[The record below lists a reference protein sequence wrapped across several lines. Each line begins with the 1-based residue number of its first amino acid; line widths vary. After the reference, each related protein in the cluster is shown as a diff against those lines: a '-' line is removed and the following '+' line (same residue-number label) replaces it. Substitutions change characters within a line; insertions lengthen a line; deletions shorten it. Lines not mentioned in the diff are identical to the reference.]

1 MTGPRHI
8 MIEKVTWWWYLVP
21 IIPIIPILAVEALA
35 MLKAAA

>member
-1 MTGPRHI
+1 MIGPRHI

-21 IIPIIPILAVEALA
+21 IIPIFAVEALA